1 MTGVVPRAAGFLGL
15 WLVLTGADPADL
27 VVGLVTA
34 AAATWTS
41 LRLLPPPS
49 WRPRPLALAGIAV
62 RSLWQAVLGG
72 TDVARRALHP
82 GLPLR
87 PGFVNYPVR
96 LPAGTAQDVFRTL
109 ASLVPGSV
117 PMEVIEGRGM
127 LVHCLDVGQPVAAQM
142 ATEEALLT
150 RALGI
155 SPGPAASDPRPR
167 SRRA

>member
-1 MTGVVPRAAGFLGL
+1 MTGAIPRAAGFLGL

-27 VVGLVTA
+27 LVGIVAT

-49 WRPRPLALAGIAV
+49 WRLRPLALARLAV
-62 RSLWQAVLGG
+62 RGLWQAVVGG
-72 TDVARRALHP
+72 VDVARRALHP

-96 LPAGTAQDVFRTL
+96 LAAGPARDLFRTL

-117 PMEVIEGRGM
+117 PMEVVEGRGM
-127 LVHCLDVGQPVAAQM
+127 LVHCLDTGQPVATTL

-150 RALGI
+150 HALGI
-155 SPGPAASDPRPR
+155 SPDPAAPGQRPR